1 MKYKWIV
8 KNAYINFKLNNL
20 YMLINPSHKIYLKK
34 DMCYCFEIYIKYR
47 IFNNCILVCDM
58 LDNWWKLISS
68 TLHLDKSHIKYNYL
82 SNTFIVSDFELGI
95 KLESNLLTKFNFEF
109 YNGLILNQLSI
120 TNGLSLKRENYN
132 KSLKFSNCKFNKE
145 FCIARINISKQI
157 VFENIYFL
165 ENVFI
170 EWVNFNEN
178 SCLRF
183 FKCNFKKQCNFK
195 YNIFYNEID
204 FLDIYA
210 KELILEQNIFNKF
223 LYIQNSTINNINLW
237 KNKFKNRCY
246 FMDSVFGN
254 KNNENIKLNF
264 SNAHFED
271 NAYFNN
277 SEFYSYADFHEC
289 EFDDIACFYGVKFY
303 KAPNFSA
310 CYFKEPKAVNLI
322 NVDIDKLD
330 FKSVE
335 KYIEDNYKDESY
347 KNETKGIQ
355 DEKEIFK
362 IQNEYRLRYAKNL
375 KDSFRVIKD
384 VLITQNNTLE
394 AQEWHKLELY
404 AKEKELEIQL
414 SKNKNDNLKKESK
427 NQVYNPKDYEKFNY
441 SKIISL
447 IIFLLK
453 TIGYLSVNILI
464 IIELV
469 LVAPFFTIMFYC
481 VYVVFFIYKILTFI
495 LKSFYPLDINKF
507 IIFWRIKFNKI
518 KRKLIVSGRKML
530 DFTLWFDC
538 VLLQVYRNT
547 SNHHTNFLKILN
559 FTILMISLYAFMGFV
574 FSKTI
579 NFISSFNSVSI
590 IIANYFILFA
600 LIMVFFNVKRQLY
613 QQGSILFFG
622 IFGIFIILMM
632 SFLLPVYIPTFCFL
646 VYFASILFFYLLF
659 LCEIKLFVFIL
670 RLVAYGCLI
679 VVIILKPQLINPFV
693 GIFSSDKL
701 YESKFE
707 KRLNDLNTSAII
719 NLASILQNDFNLHLK
734 DQNISFTEL
743 NSAKALIIANKEKL
757 KEILSK
763 VYNDKYV
770 SDYKKVLNEL
780 ENNTSNVK
788 NIIEEIDN
796 KNNNSVVSAQLN
808 KFLKLN
814 FNQEIDILYAIKSN
828 FSISEKLS
836 PEQMALFDQKDSQD
850 KLKSVLA
857 LLKFKSS
864 FEGILKIINQDEITE
879 NTIKSTGV
887 LYGIILL
894 LCIFSLQKTARKNSI
909 VPS

>member
-1 MKYKWIV
+1 MKRNTCEIELEIPNSGIFTISLENENLIISLDLAKFEYK
-8 KNAYINFKLNNL
+8 KKLNAGGL
-20 YMLINPSHKIYLKK
+20 AKPLHPYIIYEVLEK
-34 DMCYCFEIYIKYR
+34 
-47 IFNNCILVCDM
+47 NN
-58 LDNWWKLISS
+58 K
-68 TLHLDKSHIKYNYL
+68 
-82 SNTFIVSDFELGI
+82 NTFNDVKIIDKIEDENNI
-95 KLESNLLTKFNFEF
+95 IYHFNF
-109 YNGLILNQLSI
+109 GLILNTFIGENKDNKDKEALKALSFMQNFI
-120 TNGLSLKRENYN
+120 PACFFSYQIIGDSKAIPKNVLEDLKNRYGYEGKNYKSIFKKEVYINCNCLERLNFSHCEFESKVSLRFLKDNKYKEFHNGVN
-132 KSLKFSNCKFNKE
+132 FSNCIFKNEVDFSYFVSGAPLPNNKYYNNAQNTL
-145 FCIARINISKQI
+145 FKDCIFENKVDFHNSKI
-157 VFENIYFL
+157 TNNIYF
-165 ENVFI
+165 N
-170 EWVNFNEN
+170 
-178 SCLRF
+178 
-183 FKCNFKKQCNFK
+183 
-195 YNIFYNEID
+195 
-204 FLDIYA
+204 
-210 KELILEQNIFNKF
+210 
-223 LYIQNSTINNINLW
+223 
-237 KNKFKNRCY
+237 
-246 FMDSVFGN
+246 
-254 KNNENIKLNF
+254 
-264 SNAHFED
+264 NAHFKD
-271 NAYFNN
+271 YV
-277 SEFYSYADFHEC
+277 DFHEC
-289 EFDDIACFYGVKFY
+289 EFEKTASFYGVRFD

-330 FKSVE
+330 FKSLE
-335 KYIEDNYKDESY
+335 QYIEDNYKDETY
-347 KNETKGIQ
+347 ENKQELTEEQRNNCKL
-355 DEKEIFK
+355 KC
-362 IQNEYRLRYAKNL
+362 AKHL

-441 SKIISL
+441 SRLKTLKSKLMPLIFYSLLPMAHTLFLPFYLFCTIFIIIKIIT
-447 IIFLLK
+447 K
-453 TIGYLSVNILI
+453 ILI
-464 IIELV
+464 KISKL
-469 LVAPFFTIMFYC
+469 FY
-481 VYVVFFIYKILTFI
+481 YFYI
-495 LKSFYPLDINKF
+495 SFRPLEWNKF
-507 IIFWRIKFNKI
+507 IIFWKVKFNHCI
-518 KRKLIVSGRKML
+518 KKLMTFGRKML

-538 VLLQVYRNT
+538 ILLQVYRNT
-547 SNHHTNFLKILN
+547 SDHHTNFLKILN
-559 FTILMISLYAFMGFV
+559 FTILMISLYAFMGFL
-574 FSKTI
+574 FSKTVD
-579 NFISSFNSVSI
+579 FISYFDQISI
-590 IIANYFILFA
+590 AIASYIILLVFA
-600 LIMVFFNVKRQLY
+600 LMLVNVKKQLY
-613 QQGSILFFG
+613 QYGVILIFMLCGAFTISMILF
-622 IFGIFIILMM
+622 L
-632 SFLLPVYIPTFCFL
+632 SSEYISTFCFL
-646 VYFASILFFYLLF
+646 IYFLGVLIFYLFFI
-659 LCEIKLFVFIL
+659 CKIKLFVFIV
-670 RLVAYGCLI
+670 RFFAYMI
-679 VVIILKPQLINPFV
+679 FIATIIIKPQLINPFA

-701 YESKFE
+701 YESQFE
-707 KRLNDLNTSAII
+707 KSLNDLNVSAIM
-719 NLASILQNDFNLHLK
+719 ILTDISQDNFNLPSK
-734 DQNISFTEL
+734 DQNISLTEL

-814 FNQEIDILYAIKSN
+814 FSQEIDILYAIKSN

>member
-145 FCIARINISKQI
+145 FCIARINIGKQI

-165 ENVFI
+165 KNVFI

-178 SCLRF
+178 SYLRF

-204 FLDIYA
+204 FLDIYTN
-210 KELILEQNIFNKF
+210 ELILEQNIFNKF

-277 SEFYSYADFHEC
+277 SKFYSYADFHEC

-303 KAPNFSA
+303 KTPNFSA

-414 SKNKNDNLKKESK
+414 GGDNKDSIKNIQKIKKSVIK
-427 NQVYNPKDYEKFNY
+427 KPSNNPSNILAKIQSLSDKYIKICDFVVCFIMLIGRSIFGFLLSIIEIFCNVIK
-441 SKIISL
+441 SICKIIQ
-447 IIFLLK
+447 II
-453 TIGYLSVNILI
+453 LSCIFCI
-464 IIELV
+464 ASIDR
-469 LVAPFFTIMFYC
+469 
-481 VYVVFFIYKILTFI
+481 I
-495 LKSFYPLDINKF
+495 LKLEYLKFY
-507 IIFWRIKFNKI
+507 RKI
-518 KRKLIVSGRKML
+518 SSLGKTML

-559 FTILMISLYAFMGFV
+559 FTILMISSYAIFGLLFLNNMDFILSFGPM
-574 FSKTI
+574 TI
-579 NFISSFNSVSI
+579 AAMNYIVLLMLLIIFIS
-590 IIANYFILFA
+590 LT
-600 LIMVFFNVKRQLY
+600 RQLY
-613 QQGSILFFG
+613 QHGAILLFLIYG
-622 IFGIFIILMM
+622 LFIISIV
-632 SFLLPVYIPTFCFL
+632 SFLSPIYIPAFYFL
-646 VYFASILFFYLLF
+646 IYFVGILISYLLF
-659 LCEIKLFVFIL
+659 ICKIKLFVFIS
-670 RLVAYGCLI
+670 RLFAYICLI
-679 VVIILKPQLINPFV
+679 GVVILKPQLINPFV

-707 KRLNDLNTSAII
+707 KRLNDLNTSAIV

-879 NTIKSTGV
+879 NTIKSTSV
-887 LYGIILL
+887 LYSIILL